1 MINSMT
7 LIGNL
12 GKDAELKR
20 TPNGAEYTVFS
31 LATSESYKDRNG
43 EWQSETEWHY
53 VKVWGRSAER
63 AAQQLKKGVKVYV
76 EGKLKSYEVDGVR
89 RYEVSAHTWRSLDSK
104 QHNDLAPGDLLPPDS
119 QPQQF
124 QQPQQTW
131 KQPPQ
136 NPTWVSDKPY

>member
-20 TPNGAEYTVFS
+20 TPSGAEYTVFT
-31 LATSESYKDRNG
+31 LATNESYKDRNG

-63 AAQQLKKGVKVYV
+63 ASQQLKKGAKVYV

-104 QHNDLAPGDLLPPDS
+104 QHNDLAPGDLLPPGP

>member
-20 TPNGAEYTVFS
+20 TPSGAEYTVFT
-31 LATSESYKDRNG
+31 LATNESYKDRNG

-63 AAQQLKKGVKVYV
+63 ASQQLKKGAKVYV

-104 QHNDLAPGDLLPPDS
+104 QHNDLAPGYLLPPGP

>member
-1 MINSMT
+1 MT

-20 TPNGAEYTVFS
+20 TPSGAEYTVFT
-31 LATSESYKDRNG
+31 LATNESYKDRNG

-63 AAQQLKKGVKVYV
+63 ASQQLKKGAKVYV

-104 QHNDLAPGDLLPPDS
+104 QHNDLAPGDLLPPGP

>member
-1 MINSMT
+1 MINNIT
-7 LIGNL
+7 IIGNL

-20 TPNGAEYTVFS
+20 TPNGAEYAVFS
-31 LATSESYKDRNG
+31 VATSDNYKDRNG

-53 VKVWGRSAER
+53 VKVWGKSAER
-63 AAQQLKKGVKVYV
+63 ASQQLKKGAKVYV

-124 QQPQQTW
+124 QQPQQW